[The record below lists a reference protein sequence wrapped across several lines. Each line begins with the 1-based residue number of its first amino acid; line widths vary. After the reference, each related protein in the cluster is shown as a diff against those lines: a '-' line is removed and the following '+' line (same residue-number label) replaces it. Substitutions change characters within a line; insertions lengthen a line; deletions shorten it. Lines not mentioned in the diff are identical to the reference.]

1 MEPQAAGR
9 PSRLTTRSGKY
20 ESASRTKSAV
30 IRRPS
35 GEGDIRYRGRDVRD
49 GQRSARLRGR
59 CKPWCSATRNTN
71 LGARYMRTS
80 WLLLAASRRAEPGG
94 GRRGRR
100 PSGLRLSLLF
110 RTIFDVRTRKDRLD
124 TRLVREWREDCPWV
138 GTIVAPAVGAT
149 ESLGS
154 LCWRDPQ
161 APSYVQN
168 EMAAC
173 AYMPKNLGCTSRV
186 LSLHGSSTWSARR
199 PG

>member
-1 MEPQAAGR
+1 MLFRSVNDQRDYEDAA
-9 PSRLTTRSGKY
+9 S
-20 ESASRTKSAV
+20 
-30 IRRPS
+30 
-35 GEGDIRYRGRDVRD
+35 
-49 GQRSARLRGR
+49 
-59 CKPWCSATRNTN
+59 
-71 LGARYMRTS
+71 LGARQHATRIWVRVTCARAGCCLRRVAAPSLVAVGAVGALPDSDSRCCFGRSLTSVHERTAWTHAWFGS
-80 WLLLAASRRAEPGG
+80 G
-94 GRRGRR
+94 GR
-100 PSGLRLSLLF
+100 
-110 RTIFDVRTRKDRLD
+110 